1 MNATPPVESTQP
13 VPQRRGRGLGLD
25 PRMVSML
32 LALLAIWIV
41 LELLTDGL
49 FLSPR
54 NLYNLSVQ
62 ASAIAVISCGMVF
75 VIVARQIDLSVGS
88 LLAFT
93 GMLTTFVQVNWLE
106 GMPAGWLISIAVG
119 IAAGVV
125 VGLFQGWWIGYRG
138 LPALIVTLAGF
149 LIYRGAAFLV
159 ADGQT
164 IAPLDETYQVLGGG
178 PAGSLGVPASWAVGA
193 VGCAWLG
200 WHVWSTR
207 RERAKYA
214 GEQGPPWLDVAKVV
228 AGVAAILGF
237 VAVMVSYPNRVVLD
251 ASGEPTGTGIGVP
264 VLILIAV
271 VVVLSFLAHRTR
283 FGRYVFAYGGNP
295 EAAMLAGIN
304 TRWLVVK
311 IFVMMGILSTVAA
324 VITTAR
330 LNAGANSIG
339 QLAELYAISGAVIGG
354 TSLAG
359 GVGSVPGAVVGAL
372 VIQSLD
378 NGMVLLD
385 VANARRQI
393 LIGLVLVAAVWF
405 DVAYTRRQT
414 R

>member
-1 MNATPPVESTQP
+1 
-13 VPQRRGRGLGLD
+13 
-25 PRMVSML
+25 MVSML
-32 LALLAIWIV
+32 LALLAIWMA

-93 GMLTTFVQVNWLE
+93 GMLATFVQVNWLD
-106 GMPAGWLISIAVG
+106 GTPAGWLLSIAVG
-119 IAAGVV
+119 VGAGIV
-125 VGLFQGWWIGYRG
+125 VGLFQGWWVGYRG

-149 LIYRGAAFLV
+149 LMYRGAAFLV

-193 VGCAWLG
+193 VGCAWLA
-200 WHVWSTR
+200 WQVWSTR
-207 RERAKYA
+207 RERARYTA
-214 GEQGPPWLDVAKVV
+214 DQGPAWLDVLKVV
-228 AGVAAILGF
+228 VGVAAILGF
-237 VAVMVSYPNRVVLD
+237 VAVMVSYPNRVKLD
-251 ASGEPTGTGIGVP
+251 ASGEPTGMGIGVP

-271 VVVLSFLAHRTR
+271 AAVLSFIAHRTR
-283 FGRYVFAYGGNP
+283 FGRYVFAFGGNP
-295 EAAMLAGIN
+295 EAATLAGIN

-311 IFVMMGILSTVAA
+311 IFVMMGILSTIAA

-385 VANARRQI
+385 VPNAKRQI
-393 LIGLVLVAAVWF
+393 LIGLVLIAAVFF
-405 DVAYTRRQT
+405 DVAYTRRKT

>member
-1 MNATPPVESTQP
+1 MNATPPPAESQP
-13 VPQRRGRGLGLD
+13 QSEPHRRGLGLD

-32 LALLAIWIV
+32 LALAGIWIA
-41 LELLTDGL
+41 LEVLTDGL

-93 GMLTTFVQVNWLE
+93 GMLTTFVQVNWLD
-106 GMPAGWLISIAVG
+106 GTPAGWLISIAVG
-119 IAAGVV
+119 IGAGIV
-125 VGLFQGWWIGYRG
+125 VGLFQGWWVGYRG

-178 PAGSLGVPASWAVGA
+178 PAGSLGVSASWAVGA
-193 VGCAWLG
+193 AGCAWLA
-200 WHVWSTR
+200 WQVWSTR
-207 RERAKYA
+207 RERARYTA
-214 GEQGPPWLDVAKVV
+214 DQAPPWLDVAKVV
-228 AGVAAILGF
+228 IGVAAILGF
-237 VAVMVSYPNRVVLD
+237 VAVMASYPNRVKLD
-251 ASGEPTGTGIGVP
+251 ASGEPTGMGIGVP
-264 VLILIAV
+264 VLILIGV
-271 VVVLSFLAHRTR
+271 VMVLSFLAHRTR

-311 IFVMMGILSTVAA
+311 IFVMMGILSTIAS

-359 GVGSVPGAVVGAL
+359 GVGSVPGAVIGAL

-385 VANARRQI
+385 VPNAKRQI

-405 DVAYTRRQT
+405 DVAYTRRKT

>member
-1 MNATPPVESTQP
+1 MSSTPPVESK
-13 VPQRRGRGLGLD
+13 PQRRGFGLD

-32 LALLAIWIV
+32 LALLGIWIA
-41 LELLTDGL
+41 LEVLTDGL

-62 ASAIAVISCGMVF
+62 ASAVAVISCGMVF

-93 GMLTTFVQVNWLE
+93 GMLTTFAQVNWLD
-106 GMPAGWLISIAVG
+106 GTPAGWIFSIAVG
-119 IAAGVV
+119 IGAGVV
-125 VGLFQGWWIGYRG
+125 VGLFQGWWVGYRG

-149 LIYRGAAFLV
+149 LMYRGAAFLV

-178 PAGSLGVPASWAVGA
+178 PLGSLGVSASWALGA
-193 VGCAWLG
+193 VGCAWLA
-200 WHVWSTR
+200 WEVWSTR
-207 RERAKYA
+207 RERARYTA
-214 GEQGPPWLDVAKVV
+214 DQGPAWLDAAKVV
-228 AGVAAILGF
+228 VGIAAILGF
-237 VAVMVSYPNRVVLD
+237 VAVMASYPNRVKLD
-251 ASGEPTGTGIGVP
+251 ASGEPTGMGIGVP
-264 VLILIAV
+264 VLILIGV

-311 IFVMMGILSTVAA
+311 IFVMMGILSTIAA

-359 GVGSVPGAVVGAL
+359 GVGSVPGAVIGAL

-385 VANARRQI
+385 VPNAKRQI
-393 LIGLVLVAAVWF
+393 LIGLVLIAAVWF
-405 DVAYTRRQT
+405 DVAYTRRKT